1 VSRYIFERAGGPAPM
16 PATALVA
23 GASGGIGAAFCR
35 RLAELA
41 PDLELARLARD
52 TGNLASLPV
61 RTHDIAFDIA
71 DEVAI
76 AAAVAALPD
85 GFAPQWVFV
94 ATGWLHDV
102 GKGAG
107 GGAGHEPE
115 KTYRALDAE
124 HLLWSYRV
132 NAVGPALLLKHLLP
146 RLPAALP
153 CRIGVLSA
161 RVGSISDN
169 RLGGWHSYRA
179 SKAGLNMLLRNFA
192 LEMGRRRHD
201 HVVVGLQPGT
211 TDTALSRPFQRNLA
225 VDQLQTP
232 DFTADR
238 LVDVMRYL
246 RREDSGGLFDFE
258 GLPFAP

>member
-1 VSRYIFERAGGPAPM
+1 MVTTSILARADGPSPL
-16 PATALVA
+16 PASALVA
-23 GASGGIGAAFCR
+23 GATGGIGAAFCR

-41 PDLELARLARD
+41 PGIEIARLARD
-52 TGNLASLPV
+52 TARLAPLPTA
-61 RTHDIAFDIA
+61 THDVAFDIA
-71 DEVAI
+71 DEDAI
-76 AAAVAALPD
+76 YEAVSALPA

-94 ATGWLHDV
+94 ATGWLHE
-102 GKGAG
+102 AG
-107 GGAGHEPE
+107 RQPE
-115 KTYRALDAE
+115 KTYRSLDAE

-179 SKAGLNMLLRNFA
+179 SKAALNMLLSNFA

-211 TDTALSRPFQRNLA
+211 TDTGLSRPFQRNLA
-225 VDQLQTP
+225 EGQLQTP
-232 DFTADR
+232 AFTAR
-238 LVDVMRYL
+238 CLVDVMRHL

>member
-1 VSRYIFERAGGPAPM
+1 M
-16 PATALVA
+16 PASALVA
-23 GASGGIGAAFCR
+23 GATGGIGAAFCR
-35 RLAELA
+35 RLVELA
-41 PDLELARLARD
+41 PGIELARLARD
-52 TGNLASLPV
+52 TDRLAPLPV
-61 RTHDIAFDIA
+61 TTHDLAFDIA
-71 DEVAI
+71 DEDAI
-76 AAAVAALPD
+76 AAALAALPEA
-85 GFAPQWVFV
+85 FTPQWVFV
-94 ATGWLHDV
+94 ATGWLHDDR
-102 GKGAG
+102 
-107 GGAGHEPE
+107 HRPE
-115 KTYRALDAE
+115 KTYRALDAD
-124 HLLWSYRV
+124 HLSWSYRV
-132 NAVGPALLLKHLLP
+132 NAIGPALLLKHLLP
-146 RLPAALP
+146 RLPARLP

-225 VDQLQTP
+225 EGQLQSP
-232 DFTADR
+232 AFTAER
-238 LVDVMRYL
+238 LVDVMRHL